1 VVTAPREKAIVS
13 SWPARQ
19 RCAEPYR
26 GAALGDAG
34 PVRERLAAEMAELRE
49 LSSGSSTAR
58 PREGASYGAAVALRI
73 APNPNGDTP
82 RPAQ

>member
-1 VVTAPREKAIVS
+1 
-13 SWPARQ
+13 
-19 RCAEPYR
+19 
-26 GAALGDAG
+26 
-34 PVRERLAAEMAELRE
+34 VRERLAAEMAELRE